1 MRDRWFMKTMTTIV
15 QMAEKGRKVDFFFL
29 LQKRIYASALK
40 KYSGPMILIVW
51 IDLFQ
56 SYRFASY

>member
-1 MRDRWFMKTMTTIV
+1 MTTIV